1 LAGAVIL
8 ILADI
13 VSRTIMAPEDV
24 PIGVITG
31 LVGGLA
37 FILLLRRR

>member
-1 LAGAVIL
+1 
-8 ILADI
+8 
-13 VSRTIMAPEDV
+13 MAPEDV

-31 LVGGLA
+31 LAGGLA